1 MIVYEVATGR
11 PLKCE
16 PVDARELIASG
27 FYIDNQEE
35 VGQREDKPKRG
46 RPSKAEE
53 E

>member
-1 MIVYEVATGR
+1 MIVYEVKTGN

-27 FYIDNQEE
+27 FYTDKQKDED
-35 VGQREDKPKRG
+35 QQEDKPKRG